1 MYKLTKEEEYLLA
14 LETYTNHIIEK
25 RIDDII
31 GEIIPAVVER
41 EISKQKDITVKGL
54 VQNRIGKEVEK
65 YLNKRTFKL
74 ENTNDNSN

>member
-14 LETYTNHIIEK
+14 LETYTNHIIQK

-54 VQNRIGKEVEK
+54 VQSRIGKEVEK

-74 ENTNDNSN
+74 EETNDSAN